1 MPESHPIEE
10 PKEDVPKTEE
20 KTKIPVDISIDSDK
34 DDDDD
39 IFSGHLLKHLFNFK
53 TVWFTVITYKVL
65 TSYYI
70 KDKSNCNLKLNLFV
84 FPF

>member
-10 PKEDVPKTEE
+10 PKEDIPKTEE

-39 IFSGHLLKHLFNFK
+39 IFSGLLLKHLFNFK
-53 TVWFTVITYKVL
+53 TVWLTVITYL
-65 TSYYI
+65 
-70 KDKSNCNLKLNLFV
+70 
-84 FPF
+84 